1 MASGGT
7 LDLVFKRLGGALMSS
22 ADTSSLDSSFF
33 LVGSKSGTGFLSVS
47 ALGAAKREV
56 FTASFVSDVAGVNK
70 DADSG
75 ALARGA
81 PKSEVYSG
89 ACPGLPNRLGF
100 SVSSS
105 VGLGTKGTTGGFRKE
120 EASLSL
126 ELPAV
131 LTSLDYAATGNLT
144 SALAGTGAVTSY

>member
-105 VGLGTKGTTGGFRKE
+105 VGLGTTAGGFKKE